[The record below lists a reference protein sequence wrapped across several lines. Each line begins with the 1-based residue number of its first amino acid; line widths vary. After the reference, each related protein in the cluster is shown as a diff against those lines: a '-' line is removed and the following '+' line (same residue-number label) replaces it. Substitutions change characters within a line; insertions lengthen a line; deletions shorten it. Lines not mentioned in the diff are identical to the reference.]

1 MGGIIVPELVHQ
13 HDSLVNRAC
22 ISPYDPHPPL
32 AGVPNIN
39 TPNHGGT
46 ETEGRRAGACGR
58 TGIFIVGSISSA
70 PSWCA
75 STTVKRSRVM
85 GQRTI
90 GHAPAQH
97 LCGTYMYHLLVR
109 RGRYW
114 WTRGKRLRAG
124 AGNGPCTGTYTNQYR
139 PLCSAPAESFE
150 VHKCIFLW
158 YICIATEG
166 RGESAGAPAPAT
178 VHAPA
183 GIPIKIDL

>member
-1 MGGIIVPELVHQ
+1 
-13 HDSLVNRAC
+13 
-22 ISPYDPHPPL
+22 
-32 AGVPNIN
+32 
-39 TPNHGGT
+39 
-46 ETEGRRAGACGR
+46 
-58 TGIFIVGSISSA
+58 
-70 PSWCA
+70 
-75 STTVKRSRVM
+75 M

-166 RGESAGAPAPAT
+166 RGESAGAPAPAM
-178 VHAPA
+178 VRAPA
-183 GIPIKIDL
+183 GIPIKTDI